1 MRIVRL
7 SKGYAPWTDGW
18 SRHVLRLSEEQ
29 AAIGHDV
36 TVIQPLSESHT
47 TGRLRVVKPWRGLPE
62 PRDPL
67 ALLAFCIAA
76 LAPLRREASS
86 ADVVHVHGDVL
97 EILFALLAAR
107 RRRVPTIATLH
118 SVLSRRR
125 RHRLLFG
132 RLMRH
137 VNGFIAVS
145 ALVAEDLVR
154 RGLPRERLLMQ
165 SSGVDLREIEA
176 AVRDR
181 ATTRTGMGLGTDDF
195 MVLFVGRLEPVKGLG
210 DLLDSVPMLPAG
222 VRLTL
227 IGGGS
232 LMPWVE
238 SHAARIDML
247 GPKPHDE
254 TIRILAA
261 ADALVLP
268 SVDLPGQ
275 AEGTP
280 TVILEAFAAGIPVV
294 ATRSGGIASVVADGE
309 TGILVEQRSPA
320 AIAAAITRLYRQPM
334 LRSTLTT
341 RARAVAQGQ
350 DWPVV
355 ARRVTDFTQTIVAS
369 TMPRGIERRSSRGRD

>member
-1 MRIVRL
+1 M
-7 SKGYAPWTDGW
+7 
-18 SRHVLRLSEEQ
+18 
-29 AAIGHDV
+29 GHDV

-47 TGRLRVVKPWRGLPE
+47 VGRLRVVKPWRGLPQ

-67 ALLAFCIAA
+67 ALLAFCVAA
-76 LAPLRREASS
+76 LAPLRREGSS

-97 EILFALLAAR
+97 EMFVALLTAR
-107 RRRVPTIATLH
+107 PRRLPTIVTLH

-125 RHRLLFG
+125 RHSVLFG

-145 ALVAEDLVR
+145 TLVADDLVR
-154 RGLPRERLLMQ
+154 RGLPQERLLVQ
-165 SSGVDLREIEA
+165 SSGVDLGEIDA

-181 ATTRTGMGLGTDDF
+181 AATRADMGLGSDDF
-195 MVLFVGRLEPVKGLG
+195 MLLFIGRLEPVKGLP
-210 DLLDSVPMLPAG
+210 DLLDSVSMLPAG
-222 VRLTL
+222 LRLSL

-232 LMPWVE
+232 LRGWLE
-238 SHAARIDML
+238 SRGPQVDIL

-254 TIRILAA
+254 AIRILAA

-294 ATRSGGIASVVADGE
+294 ATRSGGIAGVVVDGE
-309 TGILVEQRSPA
+309 TGILVEQHRPSEL
-320 AIAAAITRLYRQPM
+320 AAAITRLYREPG
-334 LRSTLTT
+334 LRSVLTT

-350 DWPVV
+350 DWSVV
-355 ARRVTDFTQTIVAS
+355 ARRVTDFTQEIVAS
-369 TMPRGIERRSSRGRD
+369 TMGRR